1 MAKVLLSEIDPRE
14 QKQIAAAENAI
25 KSGNAGVAME
35 TCLAVIG
42 RHPECTQV
50 RRLLRQAQMIATR
63 KRPTPINGFS
73 KALAS
78 MSIVSVAAAAKDPKK
93 AILEAEK
100 KLCKN
105 PFDYAANM
113 SLANAGE
120 AAEFWDVVGIAYE
133 NIVAVDPK
141 IENFS
146 KLVSALLKDKDSN
159 RAITV
164 VDTALKKFPNNGDL
178 QELARQVSV
187 AQTMNSG
194 GWDESKD
201 YRSKLANSE
210 KAIELEKKSRVVS
223 DADSAQEQIPELL
236 EKISKNPADLQ
247 LYREL
252 ARNYKIM
259 GDLDAAVEAIQRA
272 RETENGKVDATLE
285 KQEHA
290 LMLENYDKRIKEA
303 EDYLTEHPDDQEYK
317 DYLASLKASLDEYS
331 LQSIKNLVEKYPN
344 DYNYRYDYG
353 LRLLAKNDVD
363 GAIRELQLAQ
373 RAPKNRHAA
382 MLNLGRAFIASGKFD
397 LAIDQLKVAKEEL
410 KQMNDTKKDIVYEL
424 ATALEKAG
432 DKAGALAEY
441 KSIYMADA
449 SYKDVAEKINQSYS

>member
-1 MAKVLLSEIDPRE
+1 MKGKKIFFSLCSFSLTLLFLVSVFTPTAFSAFKAQAASKGLKENISSISDFFDFFKNSKTADENNLSEN
-14 QKQIAAAENAI
+14 AEN
-25 KSGNAGVAME
+25 N
-35 TCLAVIG
+35 
-42 RHPECTQV
+42 
-50 RRLLRQAQMIATR
+50 TR
-63 KRPTPINGFS
+63 KYVYAAGTPIGIKLYCNGV
-73 KALAS
+73 
-78 MSIVSVAAAAKDPKK
+78 I
-93 AILEAEK
+93 
-100 KLCKN
+100 
-105 PFDYAANM
+105 
-113 SLANAGE
+113 
-120 AAEFWDVVGIAYE
+120 VVGTDDI
-133 NIVAVDPK
+133 
-141 IENFS
+141 
-146 KLVSALLKDKDSN
+146 
-159 RAITV
+159 
-164 VDTALKKFPNNGDL
+164 
-178 QELARQVSV
+178 
-187 AQTMNSG
+187 
-194 GWDESKD
+194 
-201 YRSKLANSE
+201 
-210 KAIELEKKSRVVS
+210 
-223 DADSAQEQIPELL
+223 
-236 EKISKNPADLQ
+236 
-247 LYREL
+247 
-252 ARNYKIM
+252 
-259 GDLDAAVEAIQRA
+259 
-272 RETENGKVDATLE
+272 ETENGKVDATLE